1 MINSFLPLALAT
13 GNLTVFAE
21 CEAQTIAGEKRA
33 GNFKATGLDVAMRD
47 FASGRATRRA
57 RIKARAFALAAG
69 AFFSENVYV
78 ADSSLFPTASG
89 INPSWTIM
97 ALSHRVSSQL
107 AKSLG

>member
-1 MINSFLPLALAT
+1 LF
-13 GNLTVFAE
+13 G
-21 CEAQTIAGEKRA
+21 
-33 GNFKATGLDVAMRD
+33 
-47 FASGRATRRA
+47 
-57 RIKARAFALAAG
+57 
-69 AFFSENVYV
+69 SENVYV

>member
-1 MINSFLPLALAT
+1 VTNSPSPSMDAPSTADLKQVEKMKFGYDDLLLYSDHT
-13 GNLTVFAE
+13 NGGNAYGKDAE
-21 CEAQTIAGEKRA
+21 RGVVDAG
-33 GNFKATGLDVAMRD
+33 
-47 FASGRATRRA
+47 GRL
-57 RIKARAFALAAG
+57 FG
-69 AFFSENVYV
+69 SENVYV